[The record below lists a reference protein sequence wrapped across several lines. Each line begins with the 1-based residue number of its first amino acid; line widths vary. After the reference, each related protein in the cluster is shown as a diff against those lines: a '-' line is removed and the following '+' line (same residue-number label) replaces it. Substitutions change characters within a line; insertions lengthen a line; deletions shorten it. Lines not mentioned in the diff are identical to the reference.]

1 MRKITFGLSLSILFI
16 FLGVLPCE
24 GHSGKARWHAI
35 VDTDGAADDL
45 RALCMLLANHEV
57 EVLGIVSSSGALSTE
72 RCAEN
77 VVGLLSQFYNQG
89 IPVGVGRDVL
99 ADAPG
104 WRSMSERVVWSDT
117 KGEPMSE
124 LPEASELLL
133 ELFTEEDEA
142 VTYIALGALTNVY
155 DLMQKR
161 PEAAERIERIIWY
174 NDGENGANY
183 MADTQAADY
192 VLRSGVPVQMVG
204 YGNCAAIPVSA
215 IYIDSV
221 GTINSPYALK
231 IGETHHSLPL
241 SELVDKSHLK
251 YWDDL
256 VVAYL
261 FRPELFEQVNS
272 ELTGSMYQP
281 QGCAQLDVEP
291 VLIQVL
297 RGKVDAESRVF
308 YGFPTDAALYAVD
321 VQPFIDSTLLR
332 YGMSEWRAGVLANEL
347 HGHLGIYAIIGVKM
361 GIRAREY
368 FNIGVDDVVI
378 TTFAGSTPPI
388 SCMNDGLQVSTGGTL
403 GHGLITVSKQ
413 GPARPQASFTFKNK
427 EILLTLK
434 PEYSARIAADVKRGV
449 ELYGSSPEY
458 WQYIRALALQYWR
471 DFDRHEIFEIA
482 AL

>member
-1 MRKITFGLSLSILFI
+1 M
-16 FLGVLPCE
+16 
-24 GHSGKARWHAI
+24 
-35 VDTDGAADDL
+35 
-45 RALCMLLANHEV
+45 
-57 EVLGIVSSSGALSTE
+57 
-72 RCAEN
+72 
-77 VVGLLSQFYNQG
+77 
-89 IPVGVGRDVL
+89 
-99 ADAPG
+99 
-104 WRSMSERVVWSDT
+104 
-117 KGEPMSE
+117 
-124 LPEASELLL
+124 
-133 ELFTEEDEA
+133 
-142 VTYIALGALTNVY
+142 
-155 DLMQKR
+155 
-161 PEAAERIERIIWY
+161 
-174 NDGENGANY
+174 
-183 MADTQAADY
+183 
-192 VLRSGVPVQMVG
+192 
-204 YGNCAAIPVSA
+204 
-215 IYIDSV
+215 
-221 GTINSPYALK
+221 
-231 IGETHHSLPL
+231 
-241 SELVDKSHLK
+241 
-251 YWDDL
+251 
-256 VVAYL
+256 AYL
-261 FRPELFEQVNS
+261 FRPVLLEKVKS
-272 ELTGSMYQP
+272 ALTGSMYQP
-281 QGCAQLDVEP
+281 QGCTLLDVEP

-332 YGMSEWRAGVLANEL
+332 YGMSGWRAGVLANEL

-434 PEYSARIAADVKRGV
+434 PEYSARIAADVKRCV